1 MYEKYT
7 EFDKRIQLVSNEQNM
22 QIFASRMKAIDY
34 IKGEYVLFLD
44 GDDYLDLDFVRHM
57 HDFLIYKDADIVVCN
72 FAFVIENSLFIE
84 QKSKFKKLEYTKE
97 DNLLNFLFETHAA
110 SYSQNLN

>member
-1 MYEKYT
+1 MSKDLALITVIINNFNNKRYIEKAILSVIYQTYKNLQILILDDHSTSKQTWAIYEKYT

-57 HDFLIYKDADIVVCN
+57 HDFLIYK
-72 FAFVIENSLFIE
+72 
-84 QKSKFKKLEYTKE
+84 
-97 DNLLNFLFETHAA
+97 
-110 SYSQNLN
+110 